1 MNDYFGYFD
10 YNDYFDYFLSDLKTM
25 IPNPKIPEPD
35 V

>member
-10 YNDYFDYFLSDLKTM
+10 YNDYFDYDPKTTV
-25 IPNPKIPEPD
+25 PNPKIPLSD

>member
-10 YNDYFDYFLSDLKTM
+10 YNDYFDYDPKTM
-25 IPNPKIPEPD
+25 ASNPKIPRSD

>member
-10 YNDYFDYFLSDLKTM
+10 YNDYFDYNPKMTV
-25 IPNPKIPEPD
+25 PKPKIPLSD